1 MRRMKKV
8 VAGLLCFSMLLNSNG
23 MMALAA
29 TNDYSADDGIVQEEV
44 IEENTEES
52 SDITEETVTET
63 TEESTLEESTTEE
76 SIVEESAEDNQ
87 QKEAPLINWM
97 LLAEDYLTSDMEQS
111 ILVDMGDDTTV
122 IKAAALTLKH
132 VPSNQEYTQDLTS
145 VENSTMTFKIN
156 PEYIKADGE
165 YQVTAI
171 EVTTDE
177 DTYTIDFAEIGMDA
191 RFGVNEVVV
200 TNPDV
205 YFTEEPSN
213 GPMDGVVINDA
224 EGNPLS
230 AEDIQAAVE
239 AVSKDDSNMNSDSKK
254 TSDGRLVIVL
264 DPGHGGHDSGA
275 CANGVQEKVA
285 NLKIAQAC
293 KAYLDEMPD
302 AVVYMTRNSDVY
314 VGLEERTAYAAS
326 VHADIFISLH
336 NNSAGAAATGSE
348 VIYPNASYNANA
360 HIVGHDVSQKILNAL
375 VALGFANRGIYTRDY
390 SPAGGASSTSY
401 YPDGSVADYYSVIR
415 TSKLHGFPG
424 IIVEHAFVSNAHDA
438 AYLASDAYLKAMGEA
453 DGKAIAEYF
462 GLYAIQGTTYQ
473 GLDYKD
479 VYDYDYY
486 LKHNPDVKNALGTNQ
501 KTIFKHF
508 LFMGMKEG
516 RQASAEFNPIYYKN
530 RYPDLR
536 GKFGNDLPQY
546 YLHYIKYGKKEGRDG
561 KTPCTNPFENGYVTE
576 YNGVDYSAVYD
587 YKYYISH
594 YSPVAKKYTGDDVGA
609 IKHFVTVAMPKGK
622 QGNKTFNMQAYA
634 YANADIRAAFKN
646 NYTKYYLHYIANGK
660 AEGRVCNGVDHF
672 LNGQTVYKGKDYS
685 AVYDLAYYASK
696 YPSLEK
702 EFGFDDAKY
711 LEFFYNV
718 GMKDGHCANPD
729 FVLTFYKNRYVD
741 LRNRFGTDNKKYY
754 LHYINTGKKNNRD
767 AHTYTTRV
775 GKVTVYD
782 GVDYK
787 LVYDYDVYKK
797 KSEKYLT
804 GIAEDDTKVIEH
816 FVNVG
821 MPKGRKG
828 NNTFDV
834 KAYAYANADCRASF
848 KNNLPKYYLHYV
860 RLGNKQ
866 GRVCKGVTTF
876 VGGKTVY
883 KNVDYSAVYNL
894 EYYVAKH
901 PNYFKQF
908 GFDDNLYLK
917 NFVTKGMAKGQTG
930 SKEFV
935 LKYYKNRYADL
946 RGLFKDDNAAYY
958 MHYINYGK
966 KEGRDAH
973 TKCDERIGGITIL
986 NGIDYAAVYD
996 YDFYVNKY
1004 PDLIKTFGDNEE
1016 MILRHFVTFGM
1027 NEGRRASK
1035 KFDVTSYR
1043 YKYPDLRKIYRG
1055 NLKGY
1060 YMHYINYGVK
1070 EGRVTTGCKTLQNPW
1085 TVYNGVDYS
1094 KTYDFWEFRKQNP
1107 AVAEQFGMDDYGQ
1120 LEYYV
1125 MKISKLKPI
1134 ATAPTT
1140 NVNQMVR
1147 YFKSR
1152 ASYPAFYGNSD
1163 AKTIEQFA
1171 QIVYDESVAEGIDP
1185 AVTFCQ
1191 VMKETGFLRFGGDVS
1206 ITQYNFGG
1214 IGATGGGAPGLA
1226 FSSVRHGIRCQVQH
1240 LKAYATTASLN
1251 NPCVDPRFHLVRR
1264 GAAPYV
1270 EWLGIHENPYGTGW
1284 AGAYNYGYSIKND
1297 FMLVMYRY

>member
-29 TNDYSADDGIVQEEV
+29 INDYSTNDEIVQEEV

-52 SDITEETVTET
+52 SDITEETVTEENV
-63 TEESTLEESTTEE
+63 TETTEE
-76 SIVEESAEDNQ
+76 SITEEILTEDADNNQ
-87 QKEAPLINWM
+87 LKEAPLINWL

-111 ILVDMGDDTTV
+111 ILVDMGDDNTV

-156 PEYIKADGE
+156 PEFIKADGE

-213 GPMDGVVINDA
+213 GPMDGVVVSDA

-239 AVSKDDSNMNSDSKK
+239 AVTKDDSDMNTDPKK

-314 VGLEERTAYAAS
+314 VGLDERTAYAAS
-326 VHADIFISLH
+326 VRADIFISLH
-336 NNSAGAAATGSE
+336 NNSAGPAATGSE

-360 HIVGHDVSQKILNAL
+360 HIVGHDISQKILNAL

-390 SPAGGASSTSY
+390 SPAGGASTTSY

-438 AYLASDAYLKAMGEA
+438 AYLSSDAYLKAIGQA
-453 DGKAIAEYF
+453 DGKAIADYF
-462 GLYAIQGTTYQ
+462 GLDAIQGTSYH

-479 VYDYDYY
+479 VYNYDYY
-486 LKHNPDVKNALGTNQ
+486 LKKYPDLKEKLGTNQ

-508 LFMGMKEG
+508 LFNGMKEG
-516 RQASAEFNPIYYKN
+516 RQASKEFNPIYYKN

-536 GKFGNDLPQY
+536 GKYGNDLTQY
-546 YLHYIKYGKKEGRDG
+546 YIHYIKYGKKEGRDG
-561 KTPCTNPFENGYVTE
+561 KTPCDNPFENGYVTE
-576 YNGVDYSAVYD
+576 YKGVDYSAVYD
-587 YKYYISH
+587 YNYYINR
-594 YSPVAKKYTGDDVGA
+594 YAAVAKKFTGDDYGA
-609 IKHFVTVAMPKGK
+609 LEYFVTVDMPKGK
-622 QGNKTFNMQAYA
+622 QANKTFHVKSYA
-634 YANADIRAAFKN
+634 YANADLRSAYKN
-646 NYTKYYLHYIANGK
+646 DLTKYYLHYINSGK
-660 AEGRVCNGVDHF
+660 KEGRICKDVSTFVD
-672 LNGQTVYKGKDYS
+672 GETVYNGKDYS
-685 AVYDLAYYASK
+685 AVYDLAYYVSM

-702 EFGFDDAKY
+702 DFGFDDMKY
-711 LEFFYNV
+711 LEFFNKI
-718 GMKDGHCANPD
+718 GMRDGHCANPD
-729 FVLTFYKNRYVD
+729 FVLQFYKNRYVS
-741 LRNRFGTDNKKYY
+741 LRNRFGTNNKQYY
-754 LHYINTGKKNNRD
+754 LHYINLGKKNGLD
-767 AHTYTTRV
+767 AHTYSPRV
-775 GKVTVYD
+775 GTVTSYD
-782 GVDYK
+782 GVDYS
-787 LVYDYDVYKK
+787 LVYDYAYYKK
-797 KSEKYLT
+797 YNSKHLT
-804 GIAEDDTKVIEH
+804 GFIDDDTKVIEH
-816 FVNVG
+816 FVTVG
-821 MPKGRKG
+821 IPKGRRG
-828 NNTFDV
+828 NATFDV
-834 KAYAYANADCRASF
+834 KAYAYANPDCRASF
-848 KNNLPKYYLHYV
+848 KNNLSRYYLQYIRV
-860 RLGNKQ
+860 GYRQN
-866 GRVCKGVTTF
+866 RVCTGVTSF

-883 KNVDYSAVYNL
+883 KDVDYSAVYDLN
-894 EYYVAKH
+894 YYVSRH
-901 PNYFKQF
+901 PKYFDEF
-908 GFDDNLYLK
+908 GFDDNLYIK
-917 NFVTKGMAKGQTG
+917 HFVTKGMPAGITG

-935 LKYYKNRYADL
+935 LKYYKNRYPDL
-946 RGLFKDDNAAYY
+946 RNVFGSNNAAYY

-973 TKCDERIGGITIL
+973 TKCDERIGGITVL
-986 NGIDYAAVYD
+986 NGVDYAAVYD
-996 YDFYVNKY
+996 YDYYVAKY
-1004 PDLIKTFGDNEE
+1004 PDLVKTLGDDEVA
-1016 MILRHFVTFGM
+1016 ILKHFVTFGM
-1027 NEGRRASK
+1027 KEARIAK
-1035 KFDVTSYR
+1035 KSFNVTSYR
-1043 YKYPDLRKIYRG
+1043 YQYPDLRKAYRAD
-1055 NLKGY
+1055 LKKY
-1060 YMHYINYGVK
+1060 YMHYINRGKK
-1070 EGRVTTGCKTLQNPW
+1070 EGRVATGCKTLQNPW

-1094 KTYDFWEFRKQNP
+1094 KTYDFWEFREKNP
-1107 AVAEQFGMDDYGQ
+1107 AIAEQFGMDDYGQ